1 MDNNKVRL
9 NITIDQSTKEYIDKV
24 KKEKNLRSQSRA
36 IDYIIMQERENDNV
50 DVLADCIVDK
60 IKDRYENMF
69 TRIRLG
75 ATTADR
81 NSQVMIEIL
90 NSMIYA
96 LNITQCY
103 NTDYLKTDVVRES
116 QDIIKN
122 RIEYYKQIK
131 DSKLKNN
138 TKSDNKK

>member
-24 KKEKNLRSQSRA
+24 KKEKNLRSQSQA

-96 LNITQCY
+96 LNI
-103 NTDYLKTDVVRES
+103 LR
-116 QDIIKN
+116 
-122 RIEYYKQIK
+122 
-131 DSKLKNN
+131 LML
-138 TKSDNKK
+138 